1 MAWLVCGERVL
12 ASLELANT
20 ASQRRRGLLGRD
32 DVDGAMLLKPA
43 GRVHSIG
50 LRFAIDVAHLD
61 ADLTVLRITTM
72 ERNRIGRHVRGA
84 RAVLE
89 ADAGSFGRW
98 GSTVG
103 DELAVRD

>member
-32 DVDGAMLLKPA
+32 DVAGAMLLKPA
-43 GRVHSIG
+43 GRVHSLG
-50 LRFAIDVAHLD
+50 LRFAIDVAQLD
-61 ADLTVLRITTM
+61 AALTVLRITTM

-89 ADAGSFGRW
+89 AEAGSFGRW
-98 GSTVG
+98 GITVG

>member
-43 GRVHSIG
+43 GR
-50 LRFAIDVAHLD
+50 A
-61 ADLTVLRITTM
+61 
-72 ERNRIGRHVRGA
+72 
-84 RAVLE
+84 
-89 ADAGSFGRW
+89 
-98 GSTVG
+98 
-103 DELAVRD
+103 